1 MVLTMDEYTISIIK
15 QLLEVFLIP
24 LLGYLTKKLVDRLD
38 NKLQADEKRTKTEI
52 AQKHLEQLNKL
63 IFECVKATNQTLVN
77 PLKEK
82 GEFDEVAQNNAR
94 IATYNKVCLAL
105 TDETKEYLDMF
116 IYDLETYII
125 DVIEASIEE
134 AKKK

>member
-1 MVLTMDEYTISIIK
+1 MDEYTISIIK
-15 QLLEVFLIP
+15 QLLEVCLIP
-24 LLGYLTKKLVDRLD
+24 LLGYLTKKLIDRLN
-38 NKLQADEKRTKTEI
+38 NKLETDEKRTKTEI

-82 GEFDEVAQNNAR
+82 GEFNEAAQDDAR
-94 IATYNKVCLAL
+94 IATLNMVRLAL
-105 TDETKEYLDMF
+105 TDETKVYLDTF
-116 IYDLETYII
+116 IYDLDAYII
-125 DVIEASIEE
+125 NAIEANIEE